1 MFKIRHIYTYCIV
14 GMMQEQIAMQQ
25 IAVSVACH
33 TVNK

>member
-1 MFKIRHIYTYCIV
+1 MLKIGYIYTYCIV

>member
-1 MFKIRHIYTYCIV
+1 MLEIRHIYTYCIV
-14 GMMQEQIAMQQ
+14 GKMQEKIAMQQ